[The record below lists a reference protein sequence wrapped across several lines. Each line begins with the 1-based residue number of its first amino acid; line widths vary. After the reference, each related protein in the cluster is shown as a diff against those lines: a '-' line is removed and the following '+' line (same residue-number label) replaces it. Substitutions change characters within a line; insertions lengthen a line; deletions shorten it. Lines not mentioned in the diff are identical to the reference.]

1 MQKVLFI
8 LCIFLFFS
16 NKNTAQNNNNLELI
30 PNPAFQVSGNQIKF
44 DELIAKIGLQNIM
57 LASAKK
63 MESLKE
69 RIQKITT
76 VDFRVINGW
85 KLWNNINEERNSK
98 TNTGKI
104 NMVEFN
110 ALLNLSKPNFLGTDL
125 IQRLE
130 KDKRYQII
138 FQFQINPTINT
149 LPKEDL
155 PSIGFCFA
163 PNSPEEESKVFIPQK
178 DFDFKPDANY
188 TKYEKRKKIINNR
201 NNDDG
206 LQFNNKEWKDFLG
219 ITEKKYDE
227 IIFEYTAIGDE
238 KYLMIGNFWA
248 ENNSE
253 MPSIDIVLK
262 KISVKLVP
270 SYQTK

>member
-1 MQKVLFI
+1 MQKIIFI
-8 LCIFLFFS
+8 LCVFLFFS
-16 NKNTAQNNNNLELI
+16 NKNTAQNNNNIELV

-69 RIQKITT
+69 RIQKIET

-98 TNTGKI
+98 TTISKI
-104 NMVEFN
+104 NMIEFN
-110 ALLNLSKPNFLGTDL
+110 ALLNLSKPHFLGTDL

-163 PNSPEEESKVFIPQK
+163 ANSPEEESKAFIPQK
-178 DFDFKPDANY
+178 DFDFKPDVNY
-188 TKYEKRKKIINNR
+188 AKYEKRKKIINNR

-206 LQFNNKEWKDFLG
+206 LQFNNKEWKDFVG

-238 KYLMIGNFWA
+238 KYLMIGNFWT